1 MYKCRDCGGVQMSDY
16 EPKNSDN
23 GWFTKAEN
31 LDGSPDSSYES
42 SCTAPI
48 NSAPKREVIN
58 ESDTASSKGGVY
70 IKPVKGVKDNPT
82 ASIRREPEPSYPSAS
97 STISTTSTKEEHR
110 CLKCGAVVPE
120 GVTLCLKCSVSE
132 RIPDKAG
139 VEKTKSDIISFAK
152 NNKKPVII
160 GVACVAVVI
169 LLLIVFGNMHKL
181 SGKYSYTENGYKT
194 TASFKTD
201 GTVSL
206 SFSNDGNNYSTI
218 DGHYYWNSNE
228 HRYYLEFPGQNWWGG
243 STAYVITAEPIFGG
257 LRLMADGET
266 VELKRGG

>member
-1 MYKCRDCGGVQMSDY
+1 MSEY
-16 EPKNSDN
+16 EPKNGDN

-31 LDGSPDSSYES
+31 LDGFSDNSYES
-42 SCTAPI
+42 SCPTL
-48 NSAPKREVIN
+48 NNLAPKGEAIN
-58 ESDTASSKGGVY
+58 ESDTFSSKGRVY
-70 IKPVKGVKDNPT
+70 IKPVKGVKDN
-82 ASIRREPEPSYPSAS
+82 ASVPVRREQEPDYSPSSPTVS
-97 STISTTSTKEEHR
+97 SAYTKEEYR
-110 CLKCGAVVPE
+110 CKKCGSVVPE
-120 GVTLCLKCSVSE
+120 GTSLCFKCSVSE
-132 RIPDKAG
+132 KIPNKDGFKKA
-139 VEKTKSDIISFAK
+139 KADIVSVVVK
-152 NNKKPVII
+152 NKKPVII
-160 GVACVAVVI
+160 GVACVTVVI

-206 SFSNDGNNYSTI
+206 SFSNDGNSYSTL

-257 LRLMADGET
+257 IRLMVDGET
-266 VELKRGG
+266 ADLKRGG